1 MSAGAGGGGD
11 GDGGSGAGSSG
22 GGLVKSALVVI
33 GALVAGYLGLKL
45 TFWLLK
51 GVLWLAAIGGVGW
64 LIYQVASGRLGSGR
78 ADTPRALPP
87 GSDEEPSGGADDPLG
102 ELNAALRELE
112 ALKRRR
118 GE

>member
-1 MSAGAGGGGD
+1 MSSDDDDSGGNAGGGG
-11 GDGGSGAGSSG
+11 
-22 GGLVKSALVVI
+22 LLKSALVII

-64 LIYQVASGRLGSGR
+64 LIYQVASGRLGGSR
-78 ADTPRALPP
+78 ASEPRALPA
-87 GSDEEPSGGADDPLG
+87 GSSDEPGGGADDPLG